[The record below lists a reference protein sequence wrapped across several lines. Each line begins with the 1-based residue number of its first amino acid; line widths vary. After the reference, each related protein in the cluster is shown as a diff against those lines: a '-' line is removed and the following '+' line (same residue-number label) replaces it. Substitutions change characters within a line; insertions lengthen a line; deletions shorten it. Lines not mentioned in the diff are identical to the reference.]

1 MAKRKFFEKK
11 EDEVEEKVTEEVQE
25 QSTKEIKEEKI
36 VEENKKDK
44 FGKLIDCELLNA
56 RKDPN
61 KESEVLFVINNKNK
75 IKILEEL
82 SDFYK
87 VEVNGKEAYCMKNF
101 IKTK

>member
-1 MAKRKFFEKK
+1 MAKRKFFEKE
-11 EDEVEEKVTEEVQE
+11 EDKVEEKVTEEVQE
-25 QSTKEIKEEKI
+25 QSTKEIKEES
-36 VEENKKDK
+36 KKDK

-56 RKDPN
+56 RKDSN
-61 KESEVLFVINNKNK
+61 KESEVLFVINNKDK

-82 SDFYK
+82 TDFYK

>member
-25 QSTKEIKEEKI
+25 QPTKEIKEES
-36 VEENKKDK
+36 KKDK
-44 FGKLIDCELLNA
+44 FGRLIDCELLNA

-61 KESEVLFVINNKNK
+61 KESEVLFVINNKNR

-82 SDFYK
+82 ADFYK